1 MSQTTTTTA
10 TMAIS
15 PTDKVFFAKLGE
27 RIATLRS
34 ERGLTQVQLAEILG
48 YSQQQVLSFEKGR
61 RRIPASALP
70 ALSMGLGVSVDELLD
85 VNGKTTKRGPASKL
99 QRCRGRSREGP
110 PGRNSVTQGWSS
122 GRPMGQAPCGRIR
135 DPPRLV
141 FFFPRPC
148 VEL

>member
-70 ALSMGLGVSVDELLD
+70 ALSMGLGVSVDERLD

-99 QRCRGRSREGP
+99 QRQLERLSALPRSKQRFVSQMIDTVLQQQEHATG
-110 PGRNSVTQGWSS
+110 
-122 GRPMGQAPCGRIR
+122 
-135 DPPRLV
+135 
-141 FFFPRPC
+141 
-148 VEL
+148 

>member
-1 MSQTTTTTA
+1 MKRGTLSASVVRDVVVISSGTALSQ
-10 TMAIS
+10 I
-15 PTDKVFFAKLGE
+15 
-27 RIATLRS
+27 LRLQAGFS
-34 ERGLTQVQLAEILG
+34 RRGLEREGVQIGGGLAVFDTVDDCAQCQSPDLRQG
-48 YSQQQVLSFEKGR
+48 F
-61 RRIPASALP
+61 LP
-70 ALSMGLGVSVDELLD
+70 
-85 VNGKTTKRGPASKL
+85 
-99 QRCRGRSREGP
+99 CRGRSREGP

>member
-15 PTDKVFFAKLGE
+15 PTDKVFFVKLGE

-99 QRCRGRSREGP
+99 QRQLERLSALPRSKQRFVSQMIDTVLQQQEHATG
-110 PGRNSVTQGWSS
+110 
-122 GRPMGQAPCGRIR
+122 
-135 DPPRLV
+135 
-141 FFFPRPC
+141 
-148 VEL
+148 

>member
-99 QRCRGRSREGP
+99 QRQLERLSALPRSKQRFVSQMIDTVLQQQEHATG
-110 PGRNSVTQGWSS
+110 
-122 GRPMGQAPCGRIR
+122 
-135 DPPRLV
+135 
-141 FFFPRPC
+141 
-148 VEL
+148 